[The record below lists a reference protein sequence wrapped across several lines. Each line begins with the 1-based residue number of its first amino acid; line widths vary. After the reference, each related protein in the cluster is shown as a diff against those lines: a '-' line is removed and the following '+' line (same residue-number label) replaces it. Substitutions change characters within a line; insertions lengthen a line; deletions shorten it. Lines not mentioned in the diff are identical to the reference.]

1 MKQIFC
7 IATFLFALNTAVAND
22 VSIENPI
29 IRLMPLNAKMT
40 AGYFE
45 LSNKSKNEEV
55 LIGAKSNSFKNI
67 EIHESKKDGDVM
79 KMLRRNSVSIKS
91 KSDVKFMPMGLH
103 LMLMNPVKNIDE
115 NQEIVIT
122 LIFESGKNLDINFLV
137 KNMNEMKIA
146 KMDMENDSQCSDM
159 DMGGMKMGNMM
170 KNMSRPD
177 YAFPVGV
184 KGGKNMMPKKIM
196 FGYKYGNMDMGC
208 CKDSTST
215 VGQSFIKG
223 LGFSMAPT
231 DMEMDMHMFSAM
243 YAVNN
248 KFTVMSMLPY
258 VKKEMQ
264 MQKISG
270 MNTGKLHN
278 TSSTG
283 IGDLS
288 IAGLYKYSGK
298 STIKL
303 SLSLPTADDDEKDL
317 NMMGA
322 LKTLPYPMQIG
333 SGTYDVTLGYSY
345 QNINQD
351 WSYGAQLNFVK
362 RFDYNSEDWK
372 YGDRREASLWVAKPI
387 SNFFSFSL
395 GLDAEHQDNIKGK
408 SSQRNNNTPTWN
420 EYYHSHFRVSANIG
434 LNFRLPKSKSRI
446 GLQCGKPIYEDVDGP
461 QMSPDFK
468 CNFGVSTM
476 M

>member
-1 MKQIFC
+1 
-7 IATFLFALNTAVAND
+7 
-22 VSIENPI
+22 
-29 IRLMPLNAKMT
+29 
-40 AGYFE
+40 
-45 LSNKSKNEEV
+45 
-55 LIGAKSNSFKNI
+55 
-67 EIHESKKDGDVM
+67 
-79 KMLRRNSVSIKS
+79 
-91 KSDVKFMPMGLH
+91 
-103 LMLMNPVKNIDE
+103 
-115 NQEIVIT
+115 
-122 LIFESGKNLDINFLV
+122 
-137 KNMNEMKIA
+137 
-146 KMDMENDSQCSDM
+146 MDMENDSQCSDM

-196 FGYKYGNMDMGC
+196 FGYKYGHMDMGC

-223 LGFSMAPT
+223 LGFTMAPT
-231 DMEMDMHMFSAM
+231 DMDMDMHMFSAM

-278 TSSTG
+278 TSSSG

-298 STIKL
+298 STVKL

-322 LKTLPYPMQIG
+322 LKTLPY
-333 SGTYDVTLGYSY
+333 L
-345 QNINQD
+345 
-351 WSYGAQLNFVK
+351 
-362 RFDYNSEDWK
+362 
-372 YGDRREASLWVAKPI
+372 SLI
-387 SNFFSFSL
+387 
-395 GLDAEHQDNIKGK
+395 HI
-408 SSQRNNNTPTWN
+408 
-420 EYYHSHFRVSANIG
+420 
-434 LNFRLPKSKSRI
+434 
-446 GLQCGKPIYEDVDGP
+446 
-461 QMSPDFK
+461 
-468 CNFGVSTM
+468 
-476 M
+476 